1 MAAFCYKNEEGDVF
15 GVAMVEDLPEKDINS
30 ILDLVNVPSKEHIS
44 IDEFEKIV
52 YGLDVV
58 AYPIFN
64 RDKIIIANIVALD
77 GVDIEKGIVAEGTAI
92 INL

>member
-30 ILDLVNVPSKEHIS
+30 ILDLVSVPSKEHIS
-44 IDEFEKIV
+44 IDEFEEIV

-64 RDKIIIANIVALD
+64 RDKVIIANIVALD

-92 INL
+92 VSL

>member
-30 ILDLVNVPSKEHIS
+30 ILDLVSVPSKEHIS
-44 IDEFEKIV
+44 IDEFEEIV

-58 AYPIFN
+58 AYPVFN

-77 GVDIEKGIVAEGTAI
+77 GVDVEKGIVAEGTAI
-92 INL
+92 IKL